1 MTHYVLNQAWEREK
15 ERLGSLQGLVDP
27 VTIRH
32 LETLGIQKGW
42 RCAEVGAGVGSIA
55 HWLCECVGDQGHTA
69 WSLNKGVKC
78 RSHEISR
85 RLRTSV

>member
-32 LETLGIQKGW
+32 LETLGI
-42 RCAEVGAGVGSIA
+42 
-55 HWLCECVGDQGHTA
+55 
-69 WSLNKGVKC
+69 
-78 RSHEISR
+78 
-85 RLRTSV
+85 